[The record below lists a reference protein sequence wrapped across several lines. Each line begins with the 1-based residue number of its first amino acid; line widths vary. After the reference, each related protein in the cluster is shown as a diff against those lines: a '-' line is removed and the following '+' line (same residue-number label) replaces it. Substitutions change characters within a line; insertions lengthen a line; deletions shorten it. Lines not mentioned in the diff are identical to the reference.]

1 MCGMLRRRVM
11 QDGHMSADPR
21 EAIAEIGFFGPIVE
35 QAIDGVVVIDGGNN
49 VVLFNA
55 AAERLWGIDR
65 TEIVGRNVRLLV
77 PDHARKDHDRQID
90 HNRHGGDDRLVGST
104 VEVPIDRPDGTRV
117 WGALSL
123 SRTRIGETIY
133 YAAFVKDVT
142 EEVRRREEL
151 YLLSLVANE
160 TDQAVQITGRD
171 KRIVYANRAFVDLFG
186 YSREEL
192 IGQVPAQLLNGR
204 HTNPQSLTSLDNLSR
219 GLRTDM
225 MEFIAYHK
233 DGREI
238 WVSATVN
245 PVLDEAGEVCNAV
258 CVMSNITETRQI
270 QALQQRVLEAVARE
284 EELETVATLVCR
296 EVEAIAPGTLC
307 SILLVDREKRLRP
320 LASPSLP
327 AHYSEAL
334 DGVPIGPSVGS
345 CGTAAWR
352 SEPVVVEDIETDPLW
367 APYKELPL
375 PIGLKACWSSPIK
388 LKDGRVAGT
397 FAFYYREKCGP
408 SAWHERLV
416 EACIHLCALAI
427 ERHEAKAHIARLAYF
442 DTLTG
447 LPNRSQLGQA
457 IDQRIAEAQRDPPSE
472 IALLFLDLDGFKDV
486 NDTLGHS
493 AGDALLVEIGR
504 RLTAQVRPGD
514 IVSRLGGD
522 EFVIVLGK
530 CDSDQAAQVA
540 ERVLKALAVPVD
552 VDGMGLSASGSIGI
566 SLYPSDSRNREE
578 LLKHADTAM
587 YEAKNAGRGAFR
599 FYSPGMNEQ
608 VHERLVMVGALKESL
623 DAGHLKL
630 HYQPQILGETGGL
643 LGVEALARWHHPQ
656 FGQVPPS
663 RFIALAEE
671 CGLIEAIG
679 EWALCEACR
688 QMAEWRAQGIAI
700 STVSVNLSPLH
711 FRNSRLPA
719 IVAAAL
725 EASGLP
731 PEALTLEITEG
742 VMMDKCAATLAT
754 VEAVAGLGV
763 RLSLDDFGTGYSSL
777 SSISTLPIA
786 EIKLDQS
793 FVRDLQSDK
802 NARAV
807 ASAVIRIGQS
817 LGLTV
822 VAEGVE
828 TEPQRRFLQ
837 GLRCHAMQGYLFS
850 PALAPEELVSWLQRQ
865 EPRQATTEVAA
876 VA

>member
-1 MCGMLRRRVM
+1 
-11 QDGHMSADPR
+11 MSAEPR
-21 EAIAEIGFFGPIVE
+21 EPIADIGFFGPIIE
-35 QAIDGVVVIDGGNN
+35 QAIDGVVVIDGCNN

-55 AAERLWGIDR
+55 AAERLWGIAR
-65 TEIVGRNVRLLV
+65 SEIIGRNVRGLV
-77 PDHARKDHDRQID
+77 PLHGRADHDAQID
-90 HNRHGGDDRLVGST
+90 HNRLGGDDRLVGRT
-104 VEVPIDRPDGTRV
+104 VEVPVNRPDGTLV

-123 SRTRIGETIY
+123 SRTRIGDTLY

-151 YLLSLVANE
+151 YLVSLVANE
-160 TDQAVQITGRD
+160 TDQAVHITDRNR
-171 KRIVYANRAFVDLFG
+171 RIVYANRAFVDLFG

-192 IGQVPAQLLNGR
+192 IGADPADLLEGR
-204 HTNPQSLTSLDNLSR
+204 HTNPRSLTSLDNLSR

-245 PVLDEAGEVCNAV
+245 PVLDAEGEMCNAV

-270 QALQQRVLEAVARE
+270 QVLQQRVLEAVARE
-284 EELETVATLVCR
+284 EELDTVASLVCK
-296 EVEAIAPGTLC
+296 EVEAIAPGAIC
-307 SILLVDREKRLRP
+307 SFLMVDREKKLRP

-327 AHYSEAL
+327 AYYSQAL
-334 DGVPIGPSVGS
+334 DGIAIGPSVGS

-352 SEPVVVEDIETDPLW
+352 GEPVVVEDIETDPLW

-397 FAFYYREKCGP
+397 FAFYYTEKCGP
-408 SAWHERLV
+408 TAWHERLV

-427 ERHEAKAHIARLAYF
+427 ERHEAKAHIAQLAYF

-447 LPNRSQLGQA
+447 LPNRSQLAQA
-457 IDQRIAEAQRDPPSE
+457 IDQRLASARAEPASG

-504 RLTAQVRPGD
+504 RLRDQVRPGD

-522 EFVIVLGK
+522 EFVIVLGN
-530 CDSDQAAQVA
+530 CDSDHAAQVA
-540 ERVLKALAVPVD
+540 ERVLKSLAAPIT
-552 VDGMGLSASGSIGI
+552 VDGVVISASVSVGI
-566 SLYPSDSRNREE
+566 SLYPSDSRDREE

-599 FYSPGMNEQ
+599 FYSPGMNDQ
-608 VHERLVMVGALKESL
+608 IQERLLMGHALKEAL
-623 DAGHLKL
+623 AAGQLQL
-630 HYQPQILGETGGL
+630 HYQPQILSETGAL
-643 LGVEALARWHHPQ
+643 HGVEALARWHHSQ

-688 QMAEWRAQGIAI
+688 QMAEWRAQGLAI
-700 STVSVNLSPLH
+700 PTVSVNLSPLH
-711 FRNSRLPA
+711 FRNSQLPA

-742 VMMDKCAATLAT
+742 VMMDRCPATIAT
-754 VEAVAGLGV
+754 VEAVADLGV

-828 TEPQRRFLQ
+828 SEPQRRFLQ
-837 GLRCHAMQGYLFS
+837 GLRCHVMQGYLFS
-850 PALAPEELVSWLQRQ
+850 PALAPAQLVAWLAQQEL
-865 EPRQATTEVAA
+865 EPDANAIAA

>member
-1 MCGMLRRRVM
+1 
-11 QDGHMSADPR
+11 MSAGPR
-21 EAIAEIGFFGPIVE
+21 APIAEIGFFGPIIE
-35 QAIDGVVVIDGGNN
+35 QAIDGVVVIDGCNN

-55 AAERLWGIDR
+55 AAERLWCIDR
-65 TEIVGRNVRLLV
+65 SEVIGGNVRALV
-77 PDHARKDHDRQID
+77 PHHARADHDEQID
-90 HNRHGGDDRLVGST
+90 RNRLGGDDRLVGRT
-104 VEVPIDRPDGTRV
+104 VEVPIHRPDGSLV

-123 SRTRIGETIY
+123 SRTRIGDTLY

-142 EEVRRREEL
+142 EDVRRREEL

-160 TDQAVQITGRD
+160 TDQAVLISGRD
-171 KRIVYANRAFVDLFG
+171 RRIVYANRAFVDLFG

-192 IGQVPAQLLNGR
+192 IGAEPSQLLEGR

-219 GLRTDM
+219 GMRTDM

-245 PVLDEAGEVCNAV
+245 PVLDAAGEMCNAV
-258 CVMSNITETRQI
+258 CVISNITETRQI

-284 EELETVATLVCR
+284 EELDAVAALVCK
-296 EVEAIAPGTLC
+296 EVEAIAPGVVC
-307 SILLVDREKRLRP
+307 SILMVDREKKLRP

-327 AHYSEAL
+327 AYYCEAL

-352 SEPVVVEDIETDPLW
+352 GEPVIVEDIETDPLW

-397 FAFYYREKCGP
+397 FAFYYTEKCGP
-408 SAWHERLV
+408 TAWHERLV

-447 LPNRSQLGQA
+447 LPNRSQLAQA
-457 IDQRIAEAQRDPPSE
+457 IDQRIATAQGDPSCE

-504 RLTAQVRPGD
+504 RLKYQVRPHD
-514 IVSRLGGD
+514 VVSRLGGD
-522 EFVIVLGK
+522 EFVIVLGN
-530 CDSDQAAQVA
+530 CDSEQAAQVA
-540 ERVLKALAVPVD
+540 DRVVKALAVPVD
-552 VDGMGLSASGSIGI
+552 VDGMGLSASVSIGI

-608 VHERLVMVGALKESL
+608 IHERLVMVNALKESL
-623 DAGHLKL
+623 RAGHLEL
-630 HYQPQILGETGGL
+630 HYQPQILGETGEL
-643 LGVEALARWHHPQ
+643 HGVEALARWNHPQ

-663 RFIALAEE
+663 RFIALAEDS
-671 CGLIEAIG
+671 GLIEAIG

-688 QMAEWRAQGIAI
+688 QLAAWRAQGLEIP
-700 STVSVNLSPLH
+700 TVSVNLSPLH
-711 FRNSRLPA
+711 FRNHHLPA

-725 EASGLP
+725 EAAGLP

-742 VMMDKCAATLAT
+742 VMMDRCENTMRT

-777 SSISTLPIA
+777 SSVSTLPIA

-793 FVRDLQSDK
+793 FVRDLQSDT
-802 NARAV
+802 NARTV
-807 ASAVIRIGQS
+807 ASAVVRIGQS

-837 GLRCHAMQGYLFS
+837 GLGCDVMQGYLFAA
-850 PALAPEELVSWLQRQ
+850 ALAPEAFVSWLERQ
-865 EPRQATTEVAA
+865 SPPTAAAAVAA